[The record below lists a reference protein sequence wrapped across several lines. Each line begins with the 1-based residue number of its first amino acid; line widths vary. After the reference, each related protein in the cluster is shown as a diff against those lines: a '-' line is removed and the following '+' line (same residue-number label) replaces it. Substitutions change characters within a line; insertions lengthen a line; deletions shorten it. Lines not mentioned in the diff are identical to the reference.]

1 MKTHTSEPDELPNLP
16 PLLLDA
22 QPFLPG
28 DGAGVVPRPLAR
40 RPLVVEVRDLVQ
52 LGVRQEP
59 EVEQRRRETGVDLPA
74 RQLDERRERQG
85 HLP

>member
-1 MKTHTSEPDELPNLP
+1 MHLGEGKTHTSKTDELPDLP

-28 DGAGVVPRPLAR
+28 DGAGVVHGPLAW

-59 EVEQRRRETGVDLPA
+59 KVEQRRWEAGVDLA
-74 RQLDERRERQG
+74 AG
-85 HLP
+85 